1 MVVRGKFFA
10 GWRCGCNSDRRMRKL
25 SLALFLFAASTLHAQ
40 DWSIRVASGPFLF
53 GDFVERTLQIETE
66 TGSEDQTTTLSA
78 ATRAGLAVD
87 IEKGFSDRFA
97 VRLEA
102 TFARAPLSIGGEDD
116 DDGVEIDAGEL
127 DAFTLAL
134 PLVFRINPRGT
145 FRFHLLAGPAYA
157 AYRIEQE
164 GIQGPGI
171 RVFQGTRNEWGLA
184 AGGGASWNWSQ
195 RFAVEAQIVDVAT
208 ASPFRDTE
216 LATIGRTTFPRPHN
230 IHTSLGI
237 RVHF

>member
-1 MVVRGKFFA
+1 
-10 GWRCGCNSDRRMRKL
+10 MRTL
-25 SLALFLFAASTLHAQ
+25 SLSLFLLLAASAQAQ
-40 DWSIRVASGPFLF
+40 DWSVRVASGPFLF
-53 GDFVERTLQIETE
+53 GDFVERTLRIETE

-78 ATRAGLAVD
+78 ATRAGLSVD

-127 DAFTLAL
+127 DAFTLSL

-171 RVFQGTRNEWGLA
+171 RVFEGTRNEWGLA
-184 AGGGASWNWSQ
+184 AGGGASWHWSE
-195 RFAVEAQIVDVAT
+195 RFSVDAQIVDVT
-208 ASPFRDTE
+208 TGSPFRDTE
-216 LATIGRTTFPRPHN
+216 LASIGRTEFPRPHN
-230 IHTSLGI
+230 VHTTLGI
-237 RVHF
+237 RIHF